1 MENKKQYFV
10 IAILVI
16 CALSLVVG
24 AFNTASQNIKSEKTK
39 KLQTMLSG
47 GSPKIALVKLN
58 GVIEASEN
66 QTNLFSEDYG
76 AQNILKS
83 LKTARDDNS
92 VKAVILQINSPGG
105 TVATS
110 QNIYYEILRVRKNK
124 PVIVV
129 MEDVAAS
136 GGYYIASAA
145 DRIIAQEGTLTGSI
159 GVIMQTVDAHKLF
172 SDKLGLKS
180 NVMKSG
186 AFKDAGSST
195 REMTAQERALFQ
207 NIVNEAYNQFLTAI
221 ENGRVG
227 RNDNYSIP
235 RQNLDKTTLKK
246 YADGRIFTGNQAY
259 NYGFIDMLG
268 DIELAQNVAQKMAD
282 EKFDKNFMKLPV
294 VNYNSQSGFSQL
306 LFGASESIFKI
317 NPLKSYMP
325 QSVNMSGKL
334 LYLWE

>member
-1 MENKKQYFV
+1 MENKKQIFV
-10 IAILVI
+10 WAILII

-24 AFNTASQNIKSEKTK
+24 AFNTTVQNIKSEKTQ
-39 KLQTMLSG
+39 KLQTVLAG
-47 GSPKIALVKLN
+47 GSPRIALIKLN
-58 GVIEASEN
+58 GMIEASEN
-66 QTNLFSEDYG
+66 QAGLFSEDFG

-83 LKTARDDNS
+83 LKAARDDNS

-105 TVATS
+105 TVAMS
-110 QNIYYEILRVRKNK
+110 QNIYYEILRVRNLK
-124 PVIVV
+124 PVVAV

-186 AFKDAGSST
+186 TFKDAGSAT
-195 REMTAQERALFQ
+195 REMTQRERELFQ
-207 NIVNEAYNQFLTAI
+207 NIVNEAYNQFLNAI
-221 ENGRVG
+221 ATGRIA
-227 RNDNYSIP
+227 RQDNYSVEK
-235 RQNLDKTTLKK
+235 QNLSAENLSK

-259 NYGFIDMLG
+259 NYGFVDMLG
-268 DIELAQNVAQKMAD
+268 DVELAQNVAHKMAN
-282 EKFDKNFMKLPV
+282 EKFGKNFLKLPV
-294 VNYNSQSGFSQL
+294 SNYNAPSGFSQFF
-306 LFGASESIFKI
+306 FGASESLF
-317 NPLKSYMP
+317 NYNTLKSYMP
-325 QSVNMSGKL
+325 QSINMSGKL